1 MEHVKGPDFPTGGV
15 IMGLAGIRDAYE
27 TGRGRIRVRAVAHIE
42 PQKGGHDA
50 IIITE
55 LPYQVRK
62 GGDDGVLA
70 KIAELVHEKVITG
83 IRDIADQSDRNGMR
97 IWIELKRGEMA
108 KVVLN
113 QLYKH
118 TPLQT
123 TFGANVVTLV
133 GGTPR
138 TLGLKAL
145 LRHYVDHQKEVI
157 TRRTKFRLRA
167 GAGSPPRPRGLP
179 DRARQPRPRDRRDP
193 RLGRRRRGARDADVA
208 SSASP
213 RCRRARSSTCACAP

>member
-1 MEHVKGPDFPTGGV
+1 M
-15 IMGLAGIRDAYE
+15 
-27 TGRGRIRVRAVAHIE
+27 
-42 PQKGGHDA
+42 
-50 IIITE
+50 
-55 LPYQVRK
+55 RK

-157 TRRTKFRLRA
+157 TRRTKFRLERA
-167 GAGSPPRPRGLP
+167 QLREPA
-179 DRARQPRPRDRRDP
+179 
-193 RLGRRRRGARDADVA
+193 
-208 SSASP
+208 
-213 RCRRARSSTCACAP
+213 